1 MIVKLVKQD
10 DFVQYKKP
18 CVVVC
23 FPNCTWKCCT
33 EAGIP
38 TSVCQNQ
45 EMCGL
50 KDIDITP
57 EDVYNLYKESLFAE
71 SICCSGLEPMLQFDD
86 VLSLLKYFREHDC
99 NADFVVY
106 TGYYRNEI
114 EDKVQELAK
123 YKNVIVKFGRYVPNQ
138 EKHYDEVLGVWL
150 ASDNQYAERIS

>member
-71 SICCSGLEPMLQFDD
+71 SVCCSGLEPMLQFDD

-99 NADFVVY
+99 DADFVIY
-106 TGYYRNEI
+106 TGYYRHEI

-138 EKHYDEVLGVWL
+138 ARHYDEVLGVWL

>member
-45 EMCGL
+45 EMCEL

-138 EKHYDEVLGVWL
+138 ARHYDEVLGVWL

>member
-38 TSVCQNQ
+38 ISVCQNQ
-45 EMCGL
+45 EMCNL
-50 KDIDITP
+50 NDIDVTP
-57 EDVYNLYKESLFAE
+57 EDVYNLYRESMFAE
-71 SICCSGLEPMLQFDD
+71 AVCCSGLEPMLQFDD

-99 NADFVVY
+99 DADFVIY
-106 TGYYRNEI
+106 TGYYRREI
-114 EDKVQELAK
+114 EDKVEQLAK
-123 YKNVIVKFGRYVPNQ
+123 YKNVIVKFGRYIPNQ

>member
-57 EDVYNLYKESLFAE
+57 EDVYNLYKESLFAV

-99 NADFVVY
+99 DADFVIY
-106 TGYYRNEI
+106 TGYYRHEI
-114 EDKVQELAK
+114 EDKIEQLAK
-123 YKNVIVKFGRYVPNQ
+123 YKNVIVKFGRFIPNQ

>member
-50 KDIDITP
+50 KDIDVTP

>member
-45 EMCGL
+45 EMCEL

-99 NADFVVY
+99 DADFVIY

-114 EDKVQELAK
+114 EDKIEQLAK

>member
-1 MIVKLVKQD
+1 MKIKQIVIE
-10 DFVQYKKP
+10 DFVNYKTP
-18 CVVVC
+18 SLFIGIGTCD
-23 FPNCTWKCCT
+23 FKCCR
-33 EAGIP
+33 EGGFDK
-38 TSVCQNQ
+38 SVCQNS
-45 EMCGL
+45 EL
-50 KDIDITP
+50 SLAKPIELSEDEVFELFYNNSIT
-57 EDVYNLYKESLFAE
+57 K
-71 SICCSGLEPMLQFDD
+71 SIVVGGMEPMLQFDD

-99 NADFVVY
+99 DADFVIY

>member
-45 EMCGL
+45 EMCEL
-50 KDIDITP
+50 KDIDVTP

-99 NADFVVY
+99 DADFVIY

-114 EDKVQELAK
+114 EDKIQELAK

>member
-150 ASDNQYAERIS
+150 GSDNQYAERIS

>member
-114 EDKVQELAK
+114 EDKIEQLAK

>member
-45 EMCGL
+45 EMCEL

-114 EDKVQELAK
+114 EDKIEQLAK

>member
-45 EMCGL
+45 EMCEL

-57 EDVYNLYKESLFAE
+57 KDVYNLYKESLFAE

-99 NADFVVY
+99 DADFVIY
-106 TGYYRNEI
+106 TGYYRHEI
-114 EDKVQELAK
+114 EDKIEQLAK

-138 EKHYDEVLGVWL
+138 ARHYDEVLGVWL

>member
-45 EMCGL
+45 EMCEL
-50 KDIDITP
+50 KDIDVTP

-99 NADFVVY
+99 DADFVIY

-114 EDKVQELAK
+114 EDKIEQLAK

>member
-114 EDKVQELAK
+114 EDKIEQLAK

-138 EKHYDEVLGVWL
+138 ARHYDEVLGVWL

>member
-45 EMCGL
+45 EMCEL
-50 KDIDITP
+50 KDIDVTP

-99 NADFVVY
+99 SADFVIY
-106 TGYYRNEI
+106 TGYYRHEI
-114 EDKVQELAK
+114 EDKIQELAK

>member
-99 NADFVVY
+99 DADFVIY
-106 TGYYRNEI
+106 TGYYRYEI
-114 EDKVQELAK
+114 EDRVQELEK

>member
-50 KDIDITP
+50 KDIDVTP

-71 SICCSGLEPMLQFDD
+71 SVCCSGLEPMLQFDD
-86 VLSLLKYFREHDC
+86 VLSLLKYFREHECD
-99 NADFVVY
+99 ADFVVY

>member
-99 NADFVVY
+99 DADFVVY

>member
-57 EDVYNLYKESLFAE
+57 GDVYNLYKESLFAE

-99 NADFVVY
+99 DADFVIY

-114 EDKVQELAK
+114 EDKIEQLAK

-150 ASDNQYAERIS
+150 ASDNQYAERIG

>member
-1 MIVKLVKQD
+1 LIVKLVKQD

-50 KDIDITP
+50 KDIDVTP

>member
-50 KDIDITP
+50 KDIDVTP
-57 EDVYNLYKESLFAE
+57 EDVYNLYKESLFAGAD
-71 SICCSGLEPMLQFDD
+71 CCSGLEPMLQFDD

-99 NADFVVY
+99 DADFVIY
-106 TGYYRNEI
+106 TGYYRHEI
-114 EDKVQELAK
+114 EDKIEQLAK

>member
-50 KDIDITP
+50 KDIDVTP

-99 NADFVVY
+99 DADFVIY
-106 TGYYRNEI
+106 TGYYRYEI
-114 EDKVQELAK
+114 EDKIEQLAK

-138 EKHYDEVLGVWL
+138 GKHYDEVLGVWL

>member
-45 EMCGL
+45 EMCEL

-99 NADFVVY
+99 DADFVIY

>member
-71 SICCSGLEPMLQFDD
+71 SVCCSGLEPMLQFDD

>member
-99 NADFVVY
+99 DADFVIY

-114 EDKVQELAK
+114 EDKIEQLAK

>member
-57 EDVYNLYKESLFAE
+57 EDVYNLYKGSLFAE

>member
-99 NADFVVY
+99 DADFVIY

-114 EDKVQELAK
+114 EDKIEQLAK
-123 YKNVIVKFGRYVPNQ
+123 YRNVIVKFGRYVPNQ

>member
-45 EMCGL
+45 EMCKL

-138 EKHYDEVLGVWL
+138 ARHYDEVLGVWL

>member
-71 SICCSGLEPMLQFDD
+71 SICCSGLEPMLQFND

-99 NADFVVY
+99 DADFVIY

-114 EDKVQELAK
+114 EDKIEQLAK
-123 YKNVIVKFGRYVPNQ
+123 YKNVIVKFGRYIPNQ

>member
-71 SICCSGLEPMLQFDD
+71 SICCSGLEPMLRFDD

-114 EDKVQELAK
+114 EDKIEQLAK
-123 YKNVIVKFGRYVPNQ
+123 YKNVIVKFGRYIPNQ

>member
-86 VLSLLKYFREHDC
+86 VLSLLKYLREHDC
-99 NADFVVY
+99 DADFVIY
-106 TGYYRNEI
+106 TGYYRYEI
-114 EDKVQELAK
+114 EDKIEQLAK
-123 YKNVIVKFGRYVPNQ
+123 YKNVIVKFGRYFPNQ

>member
-45 EMCGL
+45 EMCEL
-50 KDIDITP
+50 KDIDVTP

>member
-99 NADFVVY
+99 DADFVIY

-114 EDKVQELAK
+114 EDKIEQLAK
-123 YKNVIVKFGRYVPNQ
+123 YKNVIVKFGRFIPNQ
-138 EKHYDEVLGVWL
+138 EKHYDEILGVWL

>member
-50 KDIDITP
+50 KDIDVTP

-99 NADFVVY
+99 DADFVIY